1 MKRDERL
8 VRLSREHTHALL
20 LAQRLT
26 RGLPQASDDEA
37 ATLYSTTIAFWSA
50 GLLPHF
56 RAEGECLL
64 ARLIRHVSE
73 DDELV
78 RRLHRDHLRIEG
90 FIASMRDTA
99 DMAERRRWLAEF
111 AETMRTHVRW
121 EEETLFPSTE
131 SILEERELDAL
142 GEELA
147 ERLPE
152 MPLPF
157 WEPGSAGP
165 GGA

>member
-26 RGLPQASDDEA
+26 RGLPDGSDEEA
-37 ATLYSTTIAFWSA
+37 AALYSTTIAFWAA

-64 ARLIRHVSE
+64 ARLIRHVPE
-73 DDELV
+73 DDERV
-78 RRLHRDHLRIEG
+78 QRLHRDHLRIEG
-90 FIASMRDTA
+90 FIASMRDTT
-99 DMAERRRWLAEF
+99 DMAERRTWLGEF

-142 GEELA
+142 GAELA

-152 MPLPF
+152 TPLPF
-157 WEPGSAGP
+157 WESGVVGP
-165 GGA
+165 EGT

>member
-26 RGLPQASDDEA
+26 RGLPEASDEEA
-37 ATLYSTTIAFWSA
+37 VTLYSTTISFWSA

-64 ARLIRHVSE
+64 ARLIRHVPDE
-73 DDELV
+73 DERV
-78 RRLHRDHLRIEG
+78 QRLHRDHLRLEG
-90 FIASMRDTA
+90 FVASMRDS
-99 DMAERRRWLAEF
+99 DDVAERRRLLAEF
-111 AETMRTHVRW
+111 AATLRTHVRW
-121 EEETLFPSTE
+121 EEETLFPATE
-131 SILEERELDAL
+131 SILGEGELDAL
-142 GEELA
+142 GDELA

-152 MPLPF
+152 TPLPF
-157 WEPGSAGP
+157 WEA
-165 GGA
+165 GGAEPT

>member
-1 MKRDERL
+1 MKRDQRL

-26 RGLPQASDDEA
+26 RGLPDASDEEA
-37 ATLYSTTIAFWSA
+37 AAYYSTTIAFWSA

-64 ARLIRHVSE
+64 ARLIRHVPL
-73 DDELV
+73 DDERV
-78 RRLHRDHLRIEG
+78 KRLQSDHLQIEG
-90 FIASMRDTA
+90 FIASMRDTP

-111 AETMRTHVRW
+111 AEAMRTHVRW

-131 SILEERELDAL
+131 EMLEDSELDAV
-142 GEELA
+142 GGELA

-152 MPLPF
+152 TPLPF
-157 WEPGSAGP
+157 WESGS
-165 GGA
+165 GGSGDA